1 MTAIVS
7 SDGYPASLELLVAFW
22 HGYDRSLLLTG
33 LISMSSPSPSALV
46 ADALVRLGAVRIAS
60 GQPFVYTSG
69 WASPVYIDTR
79 LLMSDVAARR
89 MVLDVAT
96 DALAAH
102 VRSHGISAVVG
113 AESSGIA
120 FGAWLAERLDLPML
134 YLRKRP
140 LGWGNA
146 ARLEGRLP
154 QAAKLLFVDDV
165 TTDAR
170 SKVAATAALRATGAD
185 MHDCLVIV
193 DYAIYP
199 AARPL
204 LAEHGLTLHALAHWA
219 ELHDA
224 LIAAGSL
231 SDDQKAILAAFSAD
245 PVRWSVEHGGVGA

>member
-1 MTAIVS
+1 
-7 SDGYPASLELLVAFW
+7 
-22 HGYDRSLLLTG
+22 
-33 LISMSSPSPSALV
+33 MSSPSSSSPSARV
-46 ADALVRLGAVRIAS
+46 AGTLVRLGAVRIAS

-89 MVLDVAT
+89 AVLDVAI
-96 DALAAH
+96 DALAEH
-102 VRSHGISAVVG
+102 VRAQGINAVVG

-146 ARLEGRLP
+146 ARLEGQLP
-154 QAAKLLFVDDV
+154 ADAKLLYVDDV

-170 SKVAATAALRATGAD
+170 SKVAATAALRATGAQ
-185 MHDCLVIV
+185 MNDCLVFV

-199 AARPL
+199 GARAL
-204 LAEHGLTLHALAHWA
+204 LAEHTLRLHALTHWA
-219 ELHDA
+219 ELHAA
-224 LIAAGSL
+224 LIEKGGL
-231 SDDQKAILAAFSAD
+231 SDDQLRTLEAFSAD
-245 PVRWSVEHGGVGA
+245 PVQWSIEHGGVGA

>member
-1 MTAIVS
+1 MSLPS
-7 SDGYPASLELLVAFW
+7 S
-22 HGYDRSLLLTG
+22 
-33 LISMSSPSPSALV
+33 SSPSARV
-46 ADALVRLGAVRIAS
+46 AGVLVRLGAVRIAS
-60 GQPFVYTSG
+60 AQPFVYTSG

-89 MVLDVAT
+89 AVLDVAT

-102 VRSHGISAVVG
+102 VRSQGINAVVG

-146 ARLEGRLP
+146 ARLEGQLPPDARL
-154 QAAKLLFVDDV
+154 LYVDDV

-170 SKVAATAALRATGAD
+170 SKVAATAALRATGAG

-199 AARPL
+199 GARAL
-204 LAEHGLTLHALAHWA
+204 LAEHTLGLHSLTHWA
-219 ELHDA
+219 ELHAA
-224 LIAAGSL
+224 LLAEGGLTPQQI
-231 SDDQKAILAAFSAD
+231 QTLAAFSAD
-245 PVRWSVEHGGVGA
+245 PVQWSVEHGGVGA

>member
-1 MTAIVS
+1 
-7 SDGYPASLELLVAFW
+7 
-22 HGYDRSLLLTG
+22 
-33 LISMSSPSPSALV
+33 MSSPSPSARV
-46 ADALVRLGAVRIAS
+46 AEALVHIGAVRIAS

-79 LLMSDVAARR
+79 LLMSDVVARR
-89 MVLDVAT
+89 TVLDVAT
-96 DALAAH
+96 EAMAAH
-102 VRSHGISAVVG
+102 VRSAGINAVVG

-120 FGAWLAERLDLPML
+120 FGAWLADRLDLPML

-154 QAAKLLFVDDV
+154 DDAKLLFVDDV

-204 LAEHGLTLHALAHWA
+204 LEEHKLGLHALAHWA
-219 ELHDA
+219 ELHAA
-224 LIAAGSL
+224 LTAAGGL
-231 SDDQKAILAAFSAD
+231 SDEQQSILAAFSAD
-245 PVRWSVEHGGVGA
+245 PVQWSVEHGGVGA